1 MNINSALKILKLD
14 NKYNNFNI
22 KDLTQIELKRNY
34 HVLALNNHP
43 DKNND
48 INANRIFQEIE
59 EAYSFLKNIIY
70 NNNKYND
77 YANDNSSTSTSTSDI
92 EYNELIISFVDIL
105 SKTMNAEEINRFH
118 DKCIEYSNKLLD
130 QLLDKVNINVLEDLY
145 CFINNNTYFSDKIS
159 NNIKNII
166 INKLKIYNIYI
177 INPTLDNLLNS
188 EIFKLEIS
196 NNSIN
201 NIIYVPLWH
210 NEMIYEKN
218 IIKIQP
224 KLPNNITIDD
234 NNNIHIKYINN
245 FENLI
250 MMIKIDISYLLIHN
264 YKIPINELKFKK
276 NQIYKLKNLGMPI
289 VNNLDI
295 LDNKT
300 KSDIYIHIN
309 LD

>member
-1 MNINSALKILKLD
+1 M
-14 NKYNNFNI
+14 
-22 KDLTQIELKRNY
+22 TQIELKRNY

-59 EAYSFLKNIIY
+59 EAYSFLKNIID
-70 NNNKYND
+70 NNKYKD
-77 YANDNSSTSTSTSDI
+77 YENDNSSTNTSDI
-92 EYNELIISFVDIL
+92 EYTELIISFVDIL
-105 SKTMNAEEINRFH
+105 SKTMNTEEINRFH

-145 CFINNNTYFSDKIS
+145 CFINNNIYFSDKIS

-166 INKLKIYNIYI
+166 INKLKFYNIYI

-250 MMIKIDISYLLIHN
+250 AMIKIDISYLLIHN

-276 NQIYKLKNLGMPI
+276 IR
-289 VNNLDI
+289 
-295 LDNKT
+295 
-300 KSDIYIHIN
+300 YIS
-309 LD
+309 

>member
-1 MNINSALKILKLD
+1 MNINSALKILKLE
-14 NKYNNFNI
+14 NKYNYLNI

-48 INANRIFQEIE
+48 INANKIFQEIE
-59 EAYSFLKNIIY
+59 EAYSFLKNIID
-70 NNNKYND
+70 NNKYNN
-77 YANDNSSTSTSTSDI
+77 YENDNSCTSDI
-92 EYNELIISFVDIL
+92 EYTDLIISFVDIL
-105 SKTMNAEEINRFH
+105 SKTMNTQEINKFH

-201 NIIYVPLWH
+201 NIIYIPLWH

-234 NNNIHIKYINN
+234 NNNIHIKYIND

-250 MMIKIDISYLLIHN
+250 SMIKIDISYLLIHN

>member
-59 EAYSFLKNIIY
+59 EAYSFLKNIID
-70 NNNKYND
+70 NNKYND
-77 YANDNSSTSTSTSDI
+77 YENDNSSTNTSDI
-92 EYNELIISFVDIL
+92 EYTELIISFVDIL
-105 SKTMNAEEINRFH
+105 SKTMNTEEINIFH

-166 INKLKIYNIYI
+166 INKLKFYNIYI

-250 MMIKIDISYLLIHN
+250 AMIKIDISYLLIHN

-289 VNNLDI
+289 VNNCDI
-295 LDNKT
+295 LDNKR

>member
-14 NKYNNFNI
+14 NKYNYLNI

-48 INANRIFQEIE
+48 INANKIFQEIE
-59 EAYSFLKNIIY
+59 EAYSFLKNIID
-70 NNNKYND
+70 NNKYYN
-77 YANDNSSTSTSTSDI
+77 YENDNSCTSDI
-92 EYNELIISFVDIL
+92 EYTDLIISFIDIL
-105 SKTMNAEEINRFH
+105 SKTMNTEDINKFH

-276 NQIYKLKNLGMPI
+276 NQIYKLKNLGIPI

>member
-14 NKYNNFNI
+14 NKYNYLNI

-48 INANRIFQEIE
+48 INANKIFQEIE
-59 EAYSFLKNIIY
+59 EAYSFLKNIID
-70 NNNKYND
+70 NNKYNN
-77 YANDNSSTSTSTSDI
+77 YENDNSCNGDI
-92 EYNELIISFVDIL
+92 EYTDLIISFVDIL
-105 SKTMNAEEINRFH
+105 SKTMNTEEINKFH

-188 EIFKLEIS
+188 EIFKLEIC

-234 NNNIHIKYINN
+234 NNNIHIKYIND

-250 MMIKIDISYLLIHN
+250 TMIKIDISYLLIHN